1 MPLNFFFLS
10 FPWLHPLKALGI
22 SSGENGPYP
31 WASEGHTKKVWPFY
45 LTKLILWQLRWSER
59 RATSRA
65 SQTRRALSA
74 CSGAWRQTHSWDRIH
89 SRSLLNPRTS
99 VRLPGFIL
107 MPLIFVDLTLQL
119 DLQHP
124 KEARCRNK
132 AAHQS
137 TGFPIIDIPRSPRWL
152 DKTETAGYLDRCS
165 LLWARGRRHLAW
177 CPLCSI
183 PWQLPLS
190 LLLFPRLRAVF
201 HSNGAP
207 LFLTPLYD
215 GLNTDWLENRV
226 NVLRV
231 PS

>member
-59 RATSRA
+59 RATSGA
-65 SQTRRALSA
+65 SQTRRALSP
-74 CSGAWRQTHSWDRIH
+74 CTGAWHQTHSWDRIH

-177 CPLCSI
+177 CPLCSH
-183 PWQLPLS
+183 PLT
-190 LLLFPRLRAVF
+190 
-201 HSNGAP
+201 
-207 LFLTPLYD
+207 TPS
-215 GLNTDWLENRV
+215 
-226 NVLRV
+226 V
-231 PS
+231 PSALSQIKGCIPQQWCPTIFDPIVWRAEYWLAWE